1 MEPIKMT
8 LGYSVA
14 LFTIVDKILYIGGS
28 NVENPVERSLPFNVK
43 YKLRRASDV
52 LIKDY
57 AHYEQFRTTLIK
69 NLGVEG
75 DGKISVPEDKMEE
88 FRASMTEMMSTEVE
102 HTFMKLKPSEVNEIT
117 DGIDVTYTDMDL
129 FISYL
134 VEDDS
139 LVKDLM
145 SPIGEVKAEE
155 VKEEPSVE
163 EPPTEGN

>member
-1 MEPIKMT
+1 MT

-28 NVENPVERSLPFNVK
+28 NVGNPVERSLPFNVK

-69 NLGVEG
+69 NLGVEEE
-75 DGKISVPEDKMEE
+75 GKISVPEDKMEE
-88 FRASMTEMMSTEVE
+88 FKASMTEMMSTEVE
-102 HTFMKLKPSEVNEIT
+102 HTFMKLKPYEVNEIT
-117 DGIDVTYTDMDL
+117 DGIDITYNEMDL

-139 LVKDLM
+139 LVNDLM
-145 SPIGEVKAEE
+145 TPIGEIRTEE
-155 VKEEPSVE
+155 VKEELKVE
-163 EPPTEGN
+163 ETPTEEN

>member
-14 LFTIVDKILYIGGS
+14 LFMIVDKILYIEGS

-69 NLGVEG
+69 NLGVEEEG
-75 DGKISVPEDKMEE
+75 RITVPEDKMDE

-117 DGIDVTYTDMDL
+117 DGIDVTYNEMDL

-139 LVKDLM
+139 LVADLM
-145 SPIGEVKAEE
+145 TPIGETKTEE

-163 EPPTEGN
+163 ETPTEGN

>member
-28 NVENPVERSLPFNVK
+28 NVGNPVERSLPFNVK

-69 NLGVEG
+69 NLGVEEE
-75 DGKISVPEDKMEE
+75 GKISVPEDKMDE

-117 DGIDVTYTDMDL
+117 DGIDITYTDMDL

>member
-14 LFTIVDKILYIGGS
+14 LFMIVDKILYIEGS

-69 NLGVEG
+69 NLGVEEE
-75 DGKISVPEDKMEE
+75 GKISVPEEKMEE

-117 DGIDVTYTDMDL
+117 DGIDVTYNEMDL

-139 LVKDLM
+139 LVTDLM
-145 SPIGEVKAEE
+145 TPIGETKAEE
-155 VKEEPSVE
+155 VKEEPIVE
-163 EPPTEGN
+163 ETPTEEN

>member
-14 LFTIVDKILYIGGS
+14 LFTIIDKILYIGGS

-69 NLGVEG
+69 NIGVEEE
-75 DGKISVPEDKMEE
+75 GKISVPEDKMDE

-145 SPIGEVKAEE
+145 SPIGKVKAEE

>member
-28 NVENPVERSLPFNVK
+28 NVGNPVERSLPFNVK

-69 NLGVEG
+69 NLGVEE
-75 DGKISVPEDKMEE
+75 DGRISVPEDKMEE

-102 HTFMKLKPSEVNEIT
+102 HSFMKLKPSEVNEIT
-117 DGIDVTYTDMDL
+117 DGVDVTCTEMDL

-139 LVKDLM
+139 LVTDLM
-145 SPIGEVKAEE
+145 TPIGETKTEE

>member
-14 LFTIVDKILYIGGS
+14 LFMTVDKILYIGGS

-69 NLGVEG
+69 NLGVEEE
-75 DGKISVPEDKMEE
+75 GKISVPEDKMDE

-117 DGIDVTYTDMDL
+117 DGIDVTYNDMDL

-139 LVKDLM
+139 LVTDLM
-145 SPIGEVKAEE
+145 TPIGETKTEE
-155 VKEEPSVE
+155 VKEEPKVE
-163 EPPTEGN
+163 ETPTEGN

>member
-14 LFTIVDKILYIGGS
+14 LFMIVDKLLYIGGS

-69 NLGVEG
+69 NLGVEEEG
-75 DGKISVPEDKMEE
+75 RISVPEDKMEE
-88 FRASMTEMMSTEVE
+88 FKASMTEMMSTEVE
-102 HTFMKLKPSEVNEIT
+102 HTFMKLKPYEVNEIT
-117 DGIDVTYTDMDL
+117 DGIDITYNEMDL

-139 LVKDLM
+139 LVNDLRT
-145 SPIGEVKAEE
+145 PIGEIRTEE
-155 VKEEPSVE
+155 VKEELKVE
-163 EPPTEGN
+163 ETPTEEN

>member
-1 MEPIKMT
+1 MEPTKMT

-14 LFTIVDKILYIGGS
+14 LFTIIDKILYIGGS
-28 NVENPVERSLPFNVK
+28 NTENPVERSLPFNVK
-43 YKLRRASDV
+43 YKLRRTSDI

-69 NLGVEG
+69 NLGVEE

-88 FRASMTEMMSTEVE
+88 FKASMTEMLSTEVE
-102 HTFMKLKPSEVNEIT
+102 HTFKKLNPNEVDEIT
-117 DGIDVTYTDMDL
+117 DGVDISCNEMDL

-134 VEDDS
+134 VDDDS

-145 SPIGEVKAEE
+145 SPIGEFKLKETEE
-155 VKEEPSVE
+155 NT
-163 EPPTEGN
+163 PPTEVK